1 MGLKLL
7 QSAWTVLDQL
17 KLVAALLYVVYFD
30 YVLQSLDWC
39 QNPDGNDQVAF
50 FPLDVPLGCKQ
61 RCDFEA
67 PSVVHGIRARGTV

>member
-30 YVLQSLDWC
+30 YVLQSLD
-39 QNPDGNDQVAF
+39 
-50 FPLDVPLGCKQ
+50 
-61 RCDFEA
+61 
-67 PSVVHGIRARGTV
+67 